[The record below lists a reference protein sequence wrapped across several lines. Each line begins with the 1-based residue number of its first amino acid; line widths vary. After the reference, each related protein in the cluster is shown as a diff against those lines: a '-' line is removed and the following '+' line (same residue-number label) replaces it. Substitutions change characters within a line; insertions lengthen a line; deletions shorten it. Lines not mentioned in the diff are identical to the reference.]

1 MTDLLPLEFQ
11 PSFLEKSMFSIEGGE
26 SENTSEEYDK
36 EVNEFRG
43 GYSIQFSDNIQ
54 GGGSKNKLVE
64 GLSKIKHLSVPLGL
78 VVNNY
83 KNNSVRYSE
92 PTELIESISDKK
104 FNEIFELTQ
113 YRKKNTTKKNN
124 KKITNKKITNKRK
137 TIRKK
142 ID

>member
-1 MTDLLPLEFQ
+1 MADILPLEIQ
-11 PSFLEKSMFSIEGGE
+11 PSFLEKSMFSIEGGD
-26 SENTSEEYDK
+26 SENTSDEYDK

-83 KNNSVRYSE
+83 KNNSIKYSE
-92 PTELIESISDKK
+92 PTELIESITDKK

-113 YRKKNTTKKNN
+113 YRKHNKTKKHNEKTNN
-124 KKITNKKITNKRK
+124 KRM
-137 TIRKK
+137 TIRKQYK
-142 ID
+142 M

>member
-1 MTDLLPLEFQ
+1 MTDILPLEFQ
-11 PSFLEKSMFSIEGGE
+11 PSFLEKSMFSIKGGD
-26 SENTSEEYDK
+26 SDNISEEQDI
-36 EVNEFRG
+36 NDFRA
-43 GYSIQFSDNIQ
+43 GYPIQFSDNIQ
-54 GGGSKNKLVE
+54 GGGSKNKMVE

-83 KNNSVRYSE
+83 KNNGIKFTE

-104 FNEIFELTQ
+104 FNSIFELTQ

-124 KKITNKKITNKRK
+124 TKITNKRK

-142 ID
+142 INP

>member
-1 MTDLLPLEFQ
+1 MTDILPLEFQ
-11 PSFLEKSMFSIEGGE
+11 PSFLEKSMFSIKGGD

-54 GGGSKNKLVE
+54 GGGSKNKMVE

-83 KNNSVRYSE
+83 KNNSIKYSE
-92 PTELIESISDKK
+92 PTELIESITDKK

-113 YRKKNTTKKNN
+113 YRKHNKTKKHTE
-124 KKITNKKITNKRK
+124 KSKRM
-137 TIRKK
+137 TIRKQYK
-142 ID
+142 M

>member
-11 PSFLEKSMFSIEGGE
+11 PSFLEKSMFSIEVGD
-26 SENTSEEYDK
+26 SENTSDEYDK

-54 GGGSKNKLVE
+54 GGGSKNKMAE

-83 KNNSVRYSE
+83 KNNILANSAC
-92 PTELIESISDKK
+92 KA
-104 FNEIFELTQ
+104 
-113 YRKKNTTKKNN
+113 
-124 KKITNKKITNKRK
+124 
-137 TIRKK
+137 
-142 ID
+142 

>member
-1 MTDLLPLEFQ
+1 MTDILPLEFQ
-11 PSFLEKSMFSIEGGE
+11 PSFLEKSMFSIKGGD
-26 SENTSEEYDK
+26 SEKISEEDDT
-36 EVNEFRG
+36 NEFRG
-43 GYSIQFSDNIQ
+43 GYPIQFSDNIH
-54 GGGSKNKLVE
+54 GGGDSNNKMVE

-83 KNNSVRYSE
+83 KNNGIKFTE
-92 PTELIESISDKK
+92 PTELIESIQDKK

-124 KKITNKKITNKRK
+124 EKITNKRK

-142 ID
+142 N

>member
-1 MTDLLPLEFQ
+1 MADILPLEFQ
-11 PSFLEKSMFSIEGGE
+11 PSFLEKSMFSIEGGD
-26 SENTSEEYDK
+26 SENTSDEYDK

-83 KNNSVRYSE
+83 KNNSIKYSE
-92 PTELIESISDKK
+92 PTELIESITDKK

-113 YRKKNTTKKNN
+113 YRKHNKTKKHNEKTNN
-124 KKITNKKITNKRK
+124 KRM
-137 TIRKK
+137 TIRKQYK
-142 ID
+142 M

>member
-1 MTDLLPLEFQ
+1 MADILPLEFQ
-11 PSFLEKSMFSIEGGE
+11 PSFLEKSMFSIEGGQ
-26 SENTSEEYDK
+26 SENTSEEEYDK
-36 EVNEFRG
+36 EVSEFRA
-43 GYSIQFSDNIQ
+43 GYPIEFSDIYVQ
-54 GGGSKNKLVE
+54 GGGSKNKMVE

-83 KNNSVRYSE
+83 KNNGIKYAE

-113 YRKKNTTKKNN
+113 PRKHNKTKKY
-124 KKITNKKITNKRK
+124 KEKTKNKRK

-142 ID
+142 N

>member
-1 MTDLLPLEFQ
+1 MTDILPLEFQ
-11 PSFLEKSMFSIEGGE
+11 PSFLEKSMFSIEGGY

-54 GGGSKNKLVE
+54 GGGSKNKMVE

-83 KNNSVRYSE
+83 KNNGIKYAE

-113 YRKKNTTKKNN
+113 YRKHNKTKKHNE
-124 KKITNKKITNKRK
+124 KTKNKRM
-137 TIRKK
+137 TIRKQYK
-142 ID
+142 M

>member
-1 MTDLLPLEFQ
+1 MTDILPLEFQ
-11 PSFLEKSMFSIEGGE
+11 PSFLEKSMFSIEGGD
-26 SENTSEEYDK
+26 SKNISDEYDK
-36 EVNEFRG
+36 EVSEFRA
-43 GYSIQFSDNIQ
+43 GYPIEFSDNIQ
-54 GGGSKNKLVE
+54 GGGSKNKMVE

-83 KNNSVRYSE
+83 KNNSVKYTE

-113 YRKKNTTKKNN
+113 YRKHNKTKKHTE
-124 KKITNKKITNKRK
+124 KSKRM

-142 ID
+142 